1 MHLLAALLCLA
12 GFAALAA
19 ATERQQHVLLA
30 RDLPRPGSRALRM
43 VGAILLLVAFAALIA
58 EEGWAMG
65 FVMYSGHTSLGA
77 GCVYFALI
85 WLARRGRVGE
95 R

>member
-1 MHLLAALLCLA
+1 MHLFAASLCIA

-30 RDLPRPGSRALRM
+30 RALPRRKSQALQIA
-43 VGAILLLVAFAALIA
+43 GAILLLVALAVLVAD
-58 EEGWAMG
+58 EGWAMG
-65 FVMYSGHTSLGA
+65 LVMYSGHTSLGA
-77 GCVYFALI
+77 GCVHFALI
-85 WLARRGRVGE
+85 WLARRGRVAA

>member
-19 ATERQQHVLLA
+19 ATERQQHVLPA
-30 RDLPRPGSRALRM
+30 RDLPRGGSRALRIAA
-43 VGAILLLVAFAALIA
+43 AILLLVAFAALIA

-65 FVMYSGHTSLGA
+65 LVMYSGHTSLAA
-77 GCVYFALI
+77 GCVYCALI
-85 WLARRGRVGE
+85 MLARRGRIVQ

>member
-1 MHLLAALLCLA
+1 MHLFAASLCIA

-19 ATERQQHVLLA
+19 ATERQQHALLA
-30 RDLPRPGSRALRM
+30 RDLPRVKSRALRIA
-43 VGAILLLVAFAALIA
+43 GAILLLVALAVLIA
-58 EEGWAMG
+58 NEGWAMG
-65 FVMYSGHTSLGA
+65 LVMYSGHTSLGA